1 MFVLPTKRRTRMT
14 RKLWR
19 KMLMKPF
26 GETARE
32 TRAKASELAEKTA
45 ENARLTAE
53 AAKARIQDG
62 YGRARAATEDFA
74 AKASEQAGVA
84 RDPPGE
90 ASDTGK
96 AQATRA
102 NRKPKET

>member
-1 MFVLPTKRRTRMT
+1 
-14 RKLWR
+14 
-19 KMLMKPF
+19 MKPF

-84 RDPPGE
+84 REMRGRYPKHSWPDDPANARPTLMTK
-90 ASDTGK
+90 A
-96 AQATRA
+96 AQARRDA
-102 NRKPKET
+102 Q

>member
-1 MFVLPTKRRTRMT
+1 MT

-19 KMLMKPF
+19 KMIMKPF

-62 YGRARAATEDFA
+62 YGRARAATEDLA
-74 AKASEQAGVA
+74 AKASEPAGVDRKSDVEGTSVSVRVDHGGSRIMNKQKAA
-84 RDPPGE
+84 R
-90 ASDTGK
+90 TGK
-96 AQATRA
+96 TR
-102 NRKPKET
+102 